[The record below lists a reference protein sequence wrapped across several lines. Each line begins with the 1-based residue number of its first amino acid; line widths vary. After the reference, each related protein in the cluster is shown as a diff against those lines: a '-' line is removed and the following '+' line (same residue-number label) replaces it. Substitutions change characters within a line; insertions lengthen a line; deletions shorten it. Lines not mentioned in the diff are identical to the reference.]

1 MPQYM
6 SSDCTVT
13 VSNPS
18 SAQVVEICVA
28 GELDLDAAPM
38 LAEVTDHLIGLAPL
52 RVVVELGQLGF
63 AGSALPNW
71 LARTQD
77 QLHGRS
83 SLAIR
88 HPQPLIS
95 LVLTITEMAHLIDQG
110 RVDGRARPAS
120 MRWPARRRA
129 GPGRRMIRRAF
140 PAVHAGDERAVPA
153 TSPAR
158 LFPFACSQPG

>member
-1 MPQYM
+1 MPLYR

-13 VSNPS
+13 VSNLD

-52 RVVVELGQLGF
+52 QVVVELGELAF

-71 LARTQD
+71 LARTQN
-77 QLHGRS
+77 QMHGRS

-88 HPQPLIS
+88 HPQPLVS
-95 LVLTITEMAHLIDQG
+95 RVLTLTKMSHLIDH
-110 RVDGRARPAS
+110 RRPTAEPVPALI
-120 MRWPARRRA
+120 RWRARRRA
-129 GPGRRMIRRAF
+129 GPGQADAPPGFSTVRAR
-140 PAVHAGDERAVPA
+140 DERAVPA

-158 LFPFACSQPG
+158 PFPFACQRAG